1 MTRTTSDDGVGEWA
15 GQLCRDFA
23 FLHARA
29 ARAGAQPKRRLAE
42 LAAAVRAGRTDAR
55 WTARLIELL
64 RSLGIPAAEADRAWS
79 LHLGG
84 PGETGAGRRRGPIG
98 GLSPVPAWRLRPPR
112 TAPSRRRR
120 SELRPVRR
128 TTHGRGAR
136 VTPLLGQLGTRLVDR
151 WIALLLVP
159 GSLFVGA
166 ATVAVALGQRGALD
180 VDTLIAWAERR
191 AQTPLWSHPAGF
203 VLTLAGFALA
213 AAGVGLA
220 AQLLGAGQLLWWLGS
235 WPAPLRGWSACRV
248 SRRRQRWN
256 QLQNQFADL
265 TTTATEDPRP
275 SSDLD
280 GVAAA
285 LADRRNRMATAEPQ
299 RPTWI
304 GDQLAAVDTRVR
316 NAYGLDLVAGWP
328 RLWLLLPADPRA
340 EIRAARQQLDGS
352 SVLAA
357 WGLLYLVL
365 GVFWWP
371 AVLVG
376 ALTWVVGWR
385 SARQAMRT
393 YAELIESVV
402 DLHGAMLARAL
413 GIDCPAELTTAVG
426 RAVTRRTRKG
436 A

>member
-1 MTRTTSDDGVGEWA
+1 M
-15 GQLCRDFA
+15 
-23 FLHARA
+23 
-29 ARAGAQPKRRLAE
+29 
-42 LAAAVRAGRTDAR
+42 
-55 WTARLIELL
+55 
-64 RSLGIPAAEADRAWS
+64 
-79 LHLGG
+79 
-84 PGETGAGRRRGPIG
+84 
-98 GLSPVPAWRLRPPR
+98 
-112 TAPSRRRR
+112 
-120 SELRPVRR
+120 
-128 TTHGRGAR
+128 
-136 VTPLLGQLGTRLVDR
+136 TPLLGQLGTRLADR
-151 WIALLLVP
+151 WIALLVVP
-159 GSLFVGA
+159 GSLFVAA
-166 ATVAVALGQRGALD
+166 ATVGVALGQRHALD

-191 AQTPLWSHPAGF
+191 SQTPLWSHPAGF

-235 WPAPLRGWSACRV
+235 WPAPLRGWSARRV
-248 SRRRQRWN
+248 KQRRERWN
-256 QLQNQFADL
+256 QLQDQFATAAD
-265 TTTATEDPRP
+265 TTDAPRP
-275 SSDLD
+275 SGDLD
-280 GVAAA
+280 GIAAA

-304 GDQLAAVDTRVR
+304 GDQLAAVEIRVR
-316 NAYGLDLVAGWP
+316 NAYGLDLVSGWP

-371 AVLVG
+371 ALVVG
-376 ALTWVVGWR
+376 ALTWVVGWS

>member
-1 MTRTTSDDGVGEWA
+1 M
-15 GQLCRDFA
+15 
-23 FLHARA
+23 
-29 ARAGAQPKRRLAE
+29 
-42 LAAAVRAGRTDAR
+42 
-55 WTARLIELL
+55 
-64 RSLGIPAAEADRAWS
+64 
-79 LHLGG
+79 
-84 PGETGAGRRRGPIG
+84 
-98 GLSPVPAWRLRPPR
+98 
-112 TAPSRRRR
+112 
-120 SELRPVRR
+120 
-128 TTHGRGAR
+128 
-136 VTPLLGQLGTRLVDR
+136 TPLLGQVGTRLGDR
-151 WIALLLVP
+151 WIALLAVP
-159 GSLFVGA
+159 GSLFVAA
-166 ATVAVALGQRGALD
+166 ATVGVAVGQRHALD
-180 VDTLIAWAERR
+180 VDTLIAWAGTRS
-191 AQTPLWSHPAGF
+191 QTPLWSHPAGF

-220 AQLLGAGQLLWWLGS
+220 AQLLGAGHLLWWLGS
-235 WPAPLRGWSACRV
+235 WPAPLRGWSARRV
-248 SRRRQRWN
+248 NLRRQRWN
-256 QLQNQFADL
+256 VLQNQFADL
-265 TTTATEDPRP
+265 ATTEDSRP

-280 GVAAA
+280 SVAAA

-316 NAYGLDLVAGWP
+316 NAYGLDLVSGWP
-328 RLWLLLPADPRA
+328 RLWLLLPADPRE
-340 EIRAARQQLDGS
+340 EIRAARRQLDGS

-413 GIDCPAELTTAVG
+413 GIDCPAELTTAIG